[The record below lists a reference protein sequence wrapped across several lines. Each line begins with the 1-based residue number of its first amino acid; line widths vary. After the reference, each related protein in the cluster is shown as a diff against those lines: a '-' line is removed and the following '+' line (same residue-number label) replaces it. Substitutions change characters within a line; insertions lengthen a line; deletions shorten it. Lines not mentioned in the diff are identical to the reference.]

1 MRRGITIFIGLV
13 VIIALV
19 GIWIWYSERGG
30 REEIETREST
40 PKKEYK
46 FRIGVSLLTKQHVFY
61 RDLEQGMREEAEK
74 RGVDLAIESAEF
86 DNAQQTTQV
95 ENFLTMGVDAI
106 IVCPADSE
114 GIVQAVK
121 SANQKGVPVFT
132 ADIAAKGG
140 DVVCHVA
147 SNNVQGGRLAGEYL
161 AKLLNGKG
169 NIVIIDHP
177 VVTSVQERVKG
188 FLEAIAKYPGIKLVA
203 RQSGEGQKDK
213 AMAVM
218 ENLLQAHPDIN
229 GVFGIND
236 DSALGA
242 LSAIRGSKVPNK
254 DKIVIVGYDATP
266 EACKAILNDTNL
278 KADVIQYPKKIG
290 QKVIEVAAQYL
301 EAKKRGEKVNI
312 PKVIYIDVGIV
323 DKSKPDLL
331 KTLAEGG

>member
-1 MRRGITIFIGLV
+1 MRKAVLTVIVL
-13 VIIALV
+13 VIIV
-19 GIWIWYSERGG
+19 GLIGIGIWYSRSG
-30 REEIETREST
+30 
-40 PKKEYK
+40 KKVK
-46 FRIGVSLLTKQHVFY
+46 PLVGVSLLTKQHVFY
-61 RDLEQGMREEAEK
+61 RDLEKGMREEAAK
-74 RGVDLAIESAEF
+74 RGLDLHIESAEF

-95 ENFLTMGVDAI
+95 ENFITEGVDAI

-114 GIVQAVK
+114 GIVQAIK
-121 SANQKGVPVFT
+121 SANEKGVPVFT
-132 ADIAAKGG
+132 ADITAKGG

-188 FLEAIAKYPGIKLVA
+188 FLEAIKKYPGIKLVA

-218 ENLLQAHPDIN
+218 ENLLQAYPNIN

-242 LSAIRGSKVPNK
+242 LAAIRGSKVPNK

-290 QKVIEVAAQYL
+290 QKVVEVVAKYL
-301 EAKKRGEKVNI
+301 EAKRNGKKIDI
-312 PKVIYIDVGIV
+312 PKIIYIDVGIV
-323 DKSKPDLL
+323 DKSQPELL
-331 KTLAEGG
+331 KELAGEG

>member
-1 MRRGITIFIGLV
+1 MRRGLV
-13 VIIALV
+13 VFLGILIAIALV
-19 GIWIWYSERGG
+19 GIGVWYSRGG
-30 REEIETREST
+30 GKRK
-40 PKKEYK
+40 PL
-46 FRIGVSLLTKQHVFY
+46 IGVSLLTKQHVFY

-74 RGVDLAIESAEF
+74 RGVELAIESAEF
-86 DNAQQTTQV
+86 DNAQQTSQV
-95 ENFLTMGVDAI
+95 ENFITMGVDAI
-106 IVCPADSE
+106 ILCPADSE

-161 AKLLNGKG
+161 AKLLHGKG

-177 VVTSVQERVKG
+177 TVTSVQERVKG
-188 FLEAIAKYPGIKLVA
+188 FLEAISKYPGIKVIA

-218 ENLLQAHPDIN
+218 ENLLQAYPNID

-242 LSAIRGSKVPNK
+242 LAAIRGSKVPNK

-266 EACKAILNDTNL
+266 EACKAILEGTNL

-290 QKVIEVAAQYL
+290 QKVIEVAAEYL
-301 EAKKRGEKVNI
+301 NAKKQGQSVNI

-323 DKSKPDLL
+323 DKSQPDLL
-331 KTLAEGG
+331 KSLAEGG

>member
-1 MRRGITIFIGLV
+1 MRRGLAVFIGLV
-13 VIIALV
+13 VAIALI
-19 GIWIWYSERGG
+19 GIGIWYSHRGEK
-30 REEIETREST
+30 RRTL
-40 PKKEYK
+40 
-46 FRIGVSLLTKQHVFY
+46 IGVSLLTKQHVFY
-61 RDLEQGMREEAEK
+61 RDLEQGMREEAAK

-95 ENFLTMGVDAI
+95 ENFITMGVDAI

-114 GIVQAVK
+114 GIVQAIK
-121 SANQKGVPVFT
+121 TANQKGVPVFT

-147 SNNVQGGRLAGEYL
+147 SNNVQGGKLAGEYL

-177 VVTSVQERVKG
+177 VVTSVQERVRG
-188 FLEAIAKYPGIKLVA
+188 FLEAIEKYPEIKLVA

-218 ENLLQAHPDIN
+218 ENLLQAHPNID

-242 LSAIRGSKVPNK
+242 LSAIRGSKAPNK
-254 DKIVIVGYDATP
+254 EKIVIVGYDATP
-266 EACKAILNDTNL
+266 EACKAILSNTNL

-290 QKVIEVAAQYL
+290 QKVIEVAARYL
-301 EAKKRGEKVNI
+301 EAAKRGENVDI
-312 PKVIYIDVGIV
+312 PKTIYIDVGIV
-323 DKSKPDLL
+323 DASKPDLL
-331 KTLAEGG
+331 KSLAEGG

>member
-1 MRRGITIFIGLV
+1 MRKAILTVIVL
-13 VIIALV
+13 VIIV
-19 GIWIWYSERGG
+19 GLIGIGIWYSRSG
-30 REEIETREST
+30 
-40 PKKEYK
+40 KKVK
-46 FRIGVSLLTKQHVFY
+46 PLVGVSLLTKQHVFY
-61 RDLEQGMREEAEK
+61 RDLEKGMREEAAK
-74 RGVDLAIESAEF
+74 RGLDLHIESAEF

-95 ENFLTMGVDAI
+95 ENFITEGVDAI

-114 GIVQAVK
+114 GIVQAIK
-121 SANQKGVPVFT
+121 SANEKGVPVFT
-132 ADIAAKGG
+132 ADITAKGG

-188 FLEAIAKYPGIKLVA
+188 FLEAIKKYPGIKLVA

-218 ENLLQAHPDIN
+218 ENLLQAYPNIN

-242 LSAIRGSKVPNK
+242 LAAIRGSKVPNK

-290 QKVIEVAAQYL
+290 QKVVEVVANYL
-301 EAKKRGEKVNI
+301 EAKRNGKKIDI
-312 PKVIYIDVGIV
+312 PKIIYIDVGIV
-323 DKSKPDLL
+323 DKSQPELL
-331 KTLAEGG
+331 KELAGEG